1 VQQAL
6 LKQSPGADH
15 VHAQQLIQKRFKM
28 MLKASLLPRFKRQ
41 QLKAIEVGV
50 AN

>member
-6 LKQSPGADH
+6 LKQSPGSAH
-15 VHAQQLIQKRFKM
+15 VHAQQLTQKRFKM
-28 MLKASLLPRFKRQ
+28 MLKASLLPRFKWQ
-41 QLKAIEVGV
+41 QLKVIKVEV